1 MRPPQVSMMSAA
13 KSRRLS
19 LDVLSTGLKAVAR
32 KKRPYSNKLRKTWG
46 SDSALNDGVIELSE
60 SLTSDLSTKEPS
72 AGQLADLDDSEIMSD
87 EEEHLEKEDD
97 DDEYISDRNDSAS
110 NLSEPVTESLDKLKC
125 AFSDMSTTITGLQR
139 EQENCK
145 HKLQEDIQRVIII
158 RNQVQQ
164 EMEDQMYILH
174 GEINTLRNQL
184 NDDIEQ
190 LKYKSDERI
199 RDLEDQL
206 EKHKTAVALLEDR
219 QAEIP
224 SDDIIPNDIRT
235 RWRDLMSSL
244 ITLGLA
250 IISFLLFLFT
260 TVVDF
265 VKIFSENNALSTGL
279 SLALFAVIIAAYY
292 YFDTASRT
300 VHSS

>member
-1 MRPPQVSMMSAA
+1 MNYSSVYKPIRYTPRVPRYPIPRYTACNKRRTSAPMSLVYYLQMDQPRTLYTV
-13 KSRRLS
+13 K
-19 LDVLSTGLKAVAR
+19 
-32 KKRPYSNKLRKTWG
+32 P
-46 SDSALNDGVIELSE
+46 
-60 SLTSDLSTKEPS
+60 
-72 AGQLADLDDSEIMSD
+72 SD

-97 DDEYISDRNDSAS
+97 EDEYISDRNDSAS

-224 SDDIIPNDIRT
+224 SDDMIPNDIRT